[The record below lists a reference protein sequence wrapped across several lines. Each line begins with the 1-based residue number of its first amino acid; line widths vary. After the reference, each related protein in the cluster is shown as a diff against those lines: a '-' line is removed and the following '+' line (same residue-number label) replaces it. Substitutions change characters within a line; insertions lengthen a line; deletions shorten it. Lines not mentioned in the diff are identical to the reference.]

1 MGKAPTADVLYPI
14 NLLGYYGRL
23 PTPPE
28 RPKMINING
37 RDIETDAEG
46 YLASLDDWN
55 EDVATC
61 LAERDQLA
69 LGDEHW
75 QVLRWIRDYY
85 AEYGTAPNLRVM
97 SKLIGDSLGERFA
110 DKKYLFD
117 LFPYG
122 PAKQAA
128 RYAGMPKPTGCV

>member
-1 MGKAPTADVLYPI
+1 
-14 NLLGYYGRL
+14 
-23 PTPPE
+23 
-28 RPKMINING
+28 MIEVNG
-37 RDIETDAEG
+37 QQIETDAEG
-46 YLASLDDWN
+46 FLANLGDWN
-55 EDVATC
+55 EDVAVT
-61 LAERDQLA
+61 LSQQDQLE

-75 QVLRWIRDYY
+75 QVIKWIRDYY
-85 AEYGTAPNLRVM
+85 EEFGTAPNLRAM
-97 SKLIGDSLGERFA
+97 TKKIGADLGETYS

>member
-1 MGKAPTADVLYPI
+1 
-14 NLLGYYGRL
+14 
-23 PTPPE
+23 
-28 RPKMINING
+28 MINVNG

-46 YLASLDDWN
+46 YLQTLDDWS
-55 EDVATC
+55 EDVATF
-61 LAERDQLA
+61 LAERDELH

-97 SKLIGDSLGERFA
+97 SKMIGGDLGEQFS

>member
-1 MGKAPTADVLYPI
+1 
-14 NLLGYYGRL
+14 
-23 PTPPE
+23 
-28 RPKMINING
+28 MINVNG
-37 RDIETDAEG
+37 REIETDAED
-46 YLASLDDWN
+46 YLQTLDDWS
-55 EDVATC
+55 EDVASF
-61 LAERDQLA
+61 LAERDELK

-85 AEYGTAPNLRVM
+85 SEYGTAPNLRVM
-97 SKLIGDSLGERFA
+97 SKMIGGDLGEQFS